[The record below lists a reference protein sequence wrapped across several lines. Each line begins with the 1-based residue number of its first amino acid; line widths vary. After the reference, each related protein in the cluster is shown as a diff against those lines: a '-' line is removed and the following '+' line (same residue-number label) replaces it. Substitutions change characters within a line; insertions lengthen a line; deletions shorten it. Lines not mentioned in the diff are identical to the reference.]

1 MALVLGIIN
10 TSSLRIGRIAFMS
23 TFPRYAIILA
33 FVLSC
38 AGFQTKASSQAK
50 TQKKTPTSSVSGRI
64 TIHGKGAPGIVVGI
78 RSSDFSQ
85 QPPAALKATTDQEGN
100 YQITN
105 IPSGN
110 YQVSPMA
117 PTYVVA
123 DLVWSTARGK
133 TLLLAAGEDV
143 QGIDFS
149 IVRGGV
155 IAGRVTDADGGP
167 VIEERLTIVP
177 EDQGNPRGQ
186 TSPPVVAGAFQTDDR
201 GMYRIYG
208 IPAGRYKISVGVAEQ
223 DVSANIRFGR
233 VVYKRTFYPDATDPD
248 AAKVVEVHEGT
259 EATNIDITVGRNL
272 PSFAASGKVVD
283 GESGQPVINV
293 TLGLRRVVNGREAGV
308 MGLFTASNS
317 QGEFRLENVTPGKYV
332 VFISPQ
338 AGSEVR
344 ADVVPFEVID
354 QDVTGLLLKTL
365 KALTITGNV
374 TLDGAYDKSVF
385 AKLAELRLQAYVRI
399 ETAYAGS
406 SQESHISADGSFRFG
421 GLAPGTV
428 NFLLTTQDGR
438 TPVSFTIL
446 RVEREGV
453 VQPRGVELKAGEET
467 TGLKIIVSYG
477 TGSIRGEV
485 KVENGPLPQG
495 GRIVVWIKKLGDT
508 ESNFRPYNLDARGHF
523 LIEGVAAGSYELNVN
538 ANIPGRRTPPSA
550 KQPIEVSDGTVN
562 DVVVTLDLKSN
573 PEQLPNP

>member
-1 MALVLGIIN
+1 M
-10 TSSLRIGRIAFMS
+10 SSL
-23 TFPRYAIILA
+23 PRYAIVLV

-38 AGFQTKASSQAK
+38 AGFPTKASSQAK

-78 RSSDFSQ
+78 RTSDFSQ
-85 QPPAALKATTDQEGN
+85 GLSPALKATTDQDGN

-105 IPSGN
+105 IPAGN

-123 DLVWSTARGK
+123 DLVWSRARGK

-167 VIEERLTIVP
+167 VIEERLAIVP
-177 EDQGNPRGQ
+177 EDQANLRGQ
-186 TSPPVVAGAFQTDDR
+186 MSPPVVAGAFQTDDR

-223 DVSANIRFGR
+223 DVSVSMRFGR

-248 AAKVVEVHEGT
+248 AAKVVEIHEGS
-259 EATNIDITVGRNL
+259 EATNIDITVGRSL

-283 GESGQPVINV
+283 GESGQPVMSV
-293 TLGLRRVVNGREAGV
+293 TLGLRRVVNDREAGV
-308 MGLFTASNS
+308 IGMFAASNS
-317 QGEFRLENVTPGKYV
+317 QGEFRLENVTPGKYG

-338 AGSEVR
+338 PGSEVW

-365 KALTITGNV
+365 KGLTITGNV
-374 TLDGAYDKSVF
+374 TLDGVYDKSVF
-385 AKLAELRLQAYVRI
+385 AKLAELRLQVSSN
-399 ETAYAGS
+399 TAYAGS
-406 SQESHISADGSFRFG
+406 SQASHINADGSFRLG

-428 NFLLTTQDGR
+428 NFFLTTQDGR
-438 TPVSFTIL
+438 PPVSFTIL
-446 RVEREGV
+446 RVERDGV
-453 VQPRGVELKAGEET
+453 IQPRGVELKAGEET

-495 GRIVVWIKKLGDT
+495 GRVVVWIKRLGDT
-508 ESNFRPYNLDARGHF
+508 GSNFRSYNLDARGHF

>member
-23 TFPRYAIILA
+23 SLPRYAIVLA

-38 AGFQTKASSQAK
+38 ACFPTKASSQAK

-64 TIHGKGAPGIVVGI
+64 TIHGKGAPGIIVGI
-78 RSSDFSQ
+78 RTSDFSQ
-85 QPPAALKATTDQEGN
+85 GLSPALKATTDQDGN

-105 IPSGN
+105 IPPGN

-123 DLVWSTARGK
+123 DLVGSRARGK

-177 EDQGNPRGQ
+177 EDQANLRGQ
-186 TSPPVVAGAFQTDDR
+186 MSPPVVAGAFQTDDR

-223 DVSANIRFGR
+223 DVSVSMRFGR

-248 AAKVVEVHEGT
+248 AAKVVEIHEGT
-259 EATNIDITVGRNL
+259 EATNIDITVGRSL
-272 PSFAASGKVVD
+272 PGFAASGKVVD
-283 GESGQPVINV
+283 GESGQAVMSV
-293 TLGLRRVVNGREAGV
+293 TLGLRRVVNDRESRV
-308 MGLFTASNS
+308 MGLFTAANS
-317 QGEFRLENVTPGKYV
+317 KGEFRLENLTPGKYG

-338 AGSEVR
+338 PGSEEW

-385 AKLAELRLQAYVRI
+385 AKLAELRLQAYVSS
-399 ETAYAGS
+399 ETASGS
-406 SQESHISADGSFRFG
+406 SQGSHINADGSFRLG
-421 GLAPGTV
+421 GLTPGHV
-428 NFLLTTQDGR
+428 DFFLTTQDGR
-438 TPVSFTIL
+438 PPVSFTIL
-446 RVEREGV
+446 RVERDGV
-453 VQPRGVELKAGEET
+453 IQPRGVELKAGEET
-467 TGLKIIVSYG
+467 TGLKITVSYG

-495 GRIVVWIKKLGDT
+495 GRVVVWIKKLGDT
-508 ESNFRPYNLDARGHF
+508 GSKFRSYNLDARGHF

-538 ANIPGRRTPPSA
+538 ANIPGRQTPPSA